1 MSKIFLIEP
10 DRYLMSA
17 MQDVL
22 LQDGH
27 DCLCHVTPETALT
40 DLARQ
45 SADLVVLE
53 LRQRSMDALSIME
66 RVGNTYGLPV
76 IIISTTGSATEESMM
91 LRLGADDYLAKPFS
105 MRVFGARVAA
115 ALRSAE
121 PNMRQEDD
129 VTSIQR
135 GPLRLDRL
143 RHEAR
148 WNGQEVALTA
158 TEFNVLWIIAQ
169 RPGQVLSRA
178 NILDLAYGGDV
189 FVTDRSIDSQI
200 KRIRRKLRDVAPNF
214 TAIETLYGLGYRFS
228 DSPEDMAA

>member
-1 MSKIFLIEP
+1 MSKILLIEP
-10 DRYLMSA
+10 DRRLMTA
-17 MQDVL
+17 MQEVL
-22 LQDGH
+22 LHDGH
-27 DCLCHVTPETALT
+27 ESLCHVSPETAMT
-40 DLARQ
+40 DLARHDI
-45 SADLVVLE
+45 DLVVLE
-53 LRQRSMDALSIME
+53 LRQRSGDAISVIE
-66 RVGNTYGLPV
+66 RVTDTYGVPV
-76 IIISTTGSATEESMM
+76 VVVSTTGSATEESMM

-105 MRVFGARVAA
+105 MRVFAARLAA
-115 ALRSAE
+115 ALRSAT
-121 PNMRQEDD
+121 PNHRDTDD
-129 VTSIQR
+129 ATVIQR
-135 GPLRLDRL
+135 GPLCLNRL

-148 WNGQEVALTA
+148 WDGIEVALTA

-200 KRIRRKLRDVAPNF
+200 KRIRRKLREVAPGF

>member
-1 MSKIFLIEP
+1 MSRVLLIDP
-10 DRYLMSA
+10 DRHLLAA

-22 LQDGH
+22 LHDGH
-27 DCLCHVTPETALT
+27 ESLCHVSPDTAMAELS
-40 DLARQ
+40 RQ
-45 SADLVVLE
+45 SVDLVVME
-53 LRQRSMDALSIME
+53 LRQRSMDALAIIE
-66 RVGNTYGLPV
+66 RITNTYSVPV
-76 IIISTTGSATEESMM
+76 VVLSTTSSATEESMM

-105 MRVFGARVAA
+105 MRVFGARIAA
-115 ALRSAE
+115 ALRSAA
-121 PNMRQEDD
+121 PNHRDADD
-129 VTSIQR
+129 VTVIQR
-135 GPLRLDRL
+135 GALRLDRL

-148 WNGQEVALTA
+148 WDGKEVALTA